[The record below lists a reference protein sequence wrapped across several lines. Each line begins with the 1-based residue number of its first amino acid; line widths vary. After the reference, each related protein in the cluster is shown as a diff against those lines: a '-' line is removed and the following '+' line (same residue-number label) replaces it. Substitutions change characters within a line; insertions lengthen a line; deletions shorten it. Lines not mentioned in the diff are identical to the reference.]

1 MVHEDIIMWIS
12 IAVIAVVMLAII
24 LIISFGEKP
33 AKPQANDYE
42 EKVARRKEIEKQIK
56 DLAAI
61 AVKTKDTLDKL
72 RDEQDELDEWLEA
85 YKIVNKE

>member
-56 DLAAI
+56 DLVAI

-72 RDEQDELDEWLEA
+72 RDEQNKLDEWFKA
-85 YKIVNKE
+85 YEVISKK

>member
-1 MVHEDIIMWIS
+1 
-12 IAVIAVVMLAII
+12 MLAII

-56 DLAAI
+56 DLVAI

-72 RDEQDELDEWLEA
+72 RDEQNKLDEWLKA
-85 YKIVNKE
+85 YEVISKK

>member
-56 DLAAI
+56 DLVAI

>member
-1 MVHEDIIMWIS
+1 
-12 IAVIAVVMLAII
+12 MLAII

-56 DLAAI
+56 DLVAI

>member
-1 MVHEDIIMWIS
+1 MVHENLIMWIS

-56 DLAAI
+56 DLVAI
-61 AVKTKDTLDKL
+61 AIKTKDTLDKL

-85 YKIVNKE
+85 YEVISKK

>member
-12 IAVIAVVMLAII
+12 IAVIAVIMLAII

-56 DLAAI
+56 DLVAI
-61 AVKTKDTLDKL
+61 AVKTRDTLDKL
-72 RDEQDELDEWLEA
+72 YQEQVEINKWLEA